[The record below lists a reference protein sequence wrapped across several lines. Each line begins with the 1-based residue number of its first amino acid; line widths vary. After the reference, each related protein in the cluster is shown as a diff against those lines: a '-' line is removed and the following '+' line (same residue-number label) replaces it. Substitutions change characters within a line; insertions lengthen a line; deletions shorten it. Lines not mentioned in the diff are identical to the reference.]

1 MAPEAG
7 AVQETL
13 ILVGS
18 TRTAVRS
25 LGGLDSVMS
34 KSTNNGMIMKNPKDN
49 ILVRYFAE
57 DWSYKPN
64 LPVIVG
70 IGPARPGLNII
81 Y

>member
-1 MAPEAG
+1 MDKLTI
-7 AVQETL
+7 QL
-13 ILVGS
+13 WRL
-18 TRTAVRS
+18 RS
-25 LGGLDSVMS
+25 YEG
-34 KSTNNGMIMKNPKDN
+34 STNNGMIMKNPKDN